1 MTAPARCAAPVRARN
16 HDGAVSAPSSQAEP
30 RTSESLDSEVRR
42 VLVVSKTHLDVGFT
56 DLAALVRRRYLEDFF
71 PRAMAVASELRERGG
86 PERLRWTTGAWI
98 LDEALEAARP
108 SERRQLDAAIEAG
121 DLCWHALPFT
131 LHTEY
136 CDRSLLEHGLSI
148 AARLDERYGRRTRA
162 AKVTD
167 VPGHTRGLVSVLA
180 EGGIDLL
187 HVGVNPASS
196 PPRVP
201 DRFRWVDRAAR
212 TAAGDAVPELLVMYQ
227 PGGYG
232 AVQVLPGT
240 GTAIAVDLTGDNLG
254 PPIAEAVVAAYAR
267 LRERF
272 PSATIEAA
280 TFDDVANEMASIREE
295 LPVVTAEIGDTWIH
309 GVGSDPAK
317 TAAYRALRRE
327 RAAWIDDGSIDAD
340 DPALRR
346 ASTRLLLVGEHTWGL
361 DQKEHWP
368 ELGAWGAQ
376 DLAAARREPAT
387 ARFESSWAEQRD
399 LLEEFVALLEEG
411 GRPDLA
417 QRATAAR
424 AATVPVRPSV
434 AGWESVEPGDVVD
447 LGGWRVGVD
456 PADGSVVQL
465 EGGDGRTWAARD
477 CALARVGVQTFD
489 AADFERWFSTYNGA
503 TLPEDLGWA
512 RWDNTKPGLADSGA
526 LARWRAPSLRAA
538 WRGECDGRPAM
549 VVELGFD
556 VGATEPVSLP
566 GSAYLTVSTGGD
578 RSGELSFQ
586 LSWFDLPAARWPVAW
601 WWSFAPVVGVHSAW
615 RMEKLGEL
623 VSPLDVVPGGAH
635 RLHAADRLVHPDLTL
650 DLIDAPLVAPGTPR
664 LLEWDDEPV
673 DLRGGWHLCLYDNV
687 WGTNFP
693 MWIEGEGSARVVLRP
708 AAAARG

>member
-1 MTAPARCAAPVRARN
+1 MRGARVATN
-16 HDGAVSAPSSQAEP
+16 HHGAVSAPSSQDVP
-30 RTSESLDSEVRR
+30 STSESPDPEVRR
-42 VLVVSKTHLDVGFT
+42 VLIVSKTHLDVGFT
-56 DLAALVRRRYLEDFF
+56 DLAALVRRRYLDDFF
-71 PRAMAVASELRERGG
+71 PRAMAVAAELRQRGG
-86 PERLRWTTGAWI
+86 PERLRWTTGSWI

-108 SERRQLDAAIEAG
+108 SERRQLDDAIEAG

-136 CDRSLLEHGLSI
+136 CDRSLVEHGLSI
-148 AARLDERYGRRTRA
+148 AARLDDRYGRRTRA

-167 VPGHTRGLVSVLA
+167 VPGHTRGLVSLLA
-180 EGGIDLL
+180 EGGIELL

-212 TAAGDAVPELLVMYQ
+212 LTAGGDAPELLVMYQ

-240 GTAIAVDLTGDNLG
+240 GTAVAVDLTGDNLG
-254 PPIAEAVVAAYAR
+254 PPTAEAVVAAYAR

-272 PSATIEAA
+272 PAASIEAG
-280 TFDDVANEMASIREE
+280 TFDDVAREMAAMRDD
-295 LPVVTAEIGDTWIH
+295 LPVVTSEIGDTWIH

-317 TAAYRALRRE
+317 TAAFRALRRE
-327 RAAWIDDGSIDAD
+327 RSAWLDDGSVEAD
-340 DPALRR
+340 DPVLRR
-346 ASTRLLLVGEHTWGL
+346 ASTRLLLVGEHTWGM

-368 ELGAWGAQ
+368 ELAAWGAQ
-376 DLAAARREPAT
+376 DLAAARQEPAT

-399 LLEEFVALLEEG
+399 LLEQFVALLDYG

-417 QRATAAR
+417 TRARAAR
-424 AATVPVRPSV
+424 AATEPVRPSGD
-434 AGWESVEPGDVVD
+434 GWDPVEPGEVVD
-447 LGGWRVGVD
+447 LGGWQVGVD
-456 PADGSVVQL
+456 PADGAVVHL
-465 EGGDGRTWAARD
+465 CDAVGRTWATRD
-477 CALARVGVQTFD
+477 RALARFGVQTFD

-526 LARWRAPSLRAA
+526 LARWLEPAPGAA
-538 WRGECDGRPAM
+538 WRGECDGRPTL
-549 VVELGFD
+549 VIELGFD
-556 VGATEPVSLP
+556 VPATDPVAVP
-566 GSAYLTVSTGGD
+566 GSVYLTISAGGD
-578 RSGELSFQ
+578 GAGEVELR

-601 WWSFAPVVGVHSAW
+601 WWSFAPAVQDDAAW
-615 RMEKLGEL
+615 CMEKLGEL

-635 RLHAADRLVHPDLTL
+635 RLHAADRLVHPDVSL
-650 DLIDAPLVAPGTPR
+650 DLVDAPLVAPGAPR

-673 DLRGGWHLCLYDNV
+673 DLRGGWHLCLYDNL

-693 MWIEGEGSARVVLRP
+693 MWIEGDGSVRVVLRP
-708 AAAARG
+708 SGAELG